1 MVSTIYLIFEVLKI
15 TFKSKII
22 KIYEPV
28 VATSPWINILEA
40 RVWKR
45 NIVES
50 VEATLT
56 NYEGRKISLCIE
68 PQGEALAIK
77 HNCKGFYTISEATGE
92 DKPTEN
98 ISIPVYYYLL
108 SGRQQNEIK

>member
-1 MVSTIYLIFEVLKI
+1 M
-15 TFKSKII
+15 

-28 VATSPWINILEA
+28 IATSPSMIILEA

-45 NIVES
+45 NIAEF

-56 NYEGRKISLCIE
+56 KYDGRKISLCIE

-77 HNCKGFYTISEATGE
+77 HNGKGFYTISEATGE

-108 SGRQQNEIK
+108 SGRQQNEIE

>member
-1 MVSTIYLIFEVLKI
+1 M
-15 TFKSKII
+15 

-28 VATSPWINILEA
+28 IATSPSMIILEA

-45 NIVES
+45 NIAEF

-56 NYEGRKISLCIE
+56 KSDGRKISLCIE

-92 DKPTEN
+92 DKHTGDIN
-98 ISIPVYYYLL
+98 IPVYYYLL
-108 SGRQQNEIK
+108 SGRQQKEIE